1 MGPSGGTC
9 RLFGRLAARAAGYSE
24 PVYVLTHADGRD
36 LHVTAV
42 IWEAALALAFAYG
55 WVPAGTGSPTTVA
68 WQNARQMAGLRVWD
82 RQDYFSRHS
91 QHVERKDARELAGAV
106 LRGLLFL
113 PGTQVAREPEAQGPK
128 ETVGGARSAAL
139 QVAVGMTERR
149 RSLLRS
155 VALFADSGGFTI
167 D

>member
-1 MGPSGGTC
+1 MG
-9 RLFGRLAARAAGYSE
+9 
-24 PVYVLTHADGRD
+24 PVYVLTHEDGRD

-68 WQNARQMAGLRVWD
+68 WQSERKVAGLPVWD
-82 RQDYFSRHS
+82 RQDYFSRRS
-91 QHVERKDARELAGAV
+91 QHVERRDARELAGAV

-113 PGTQVAREPEAQGPK
+113 PGTPAASRRPPVAAEI
-128 ETVGGARSAAL
+128 VGGPRSAAL
-139 QVAVGMTERR
+139 QVAEGMTERR

-155 VALFADSGGFTI
+155 VALFADGGGFTI